1 MLFRYVFICSSLFF
15 VTTQSLHAL
24 EYGQTK
30 QQYQNSSLNERLSV
44 QRTLTK
50 LGFYKSSID
59 GLYGRGTHSAIEKFV
74 ERLSIPEAKFSLED
88 ILNFEYANYFAYS
101 VELGSGELVGEFDAV
116 SATGDA
122 AEISIGPMQ
131 DLNGA
136 TLINYLKSRETNQ
149 MSQEHSLIK

>member
-15 VTTQSLHAL
+15 VTTQSLYAL

-59 GLYGRGTHSAIEKFV
+59 GLYGRGTHSAIEN
-74 ERLSIPEAKFSLED
+74 L
-88 ILNFEYANYFAYS
+88 
-101 VELGSGELVGEFDAV
+101 
-116 SATGDA
+116 
-122 AEISIGPMQ
+122 
-131 DLNGA
+131 
-136 TLINYLKSRETNQ
+136 
-149 MSQEHSLIK
+149 